1 MKKKKY
7 KLGWKAVSIDKPGIF
22 SWSRWTSSSV
32 EYFFSRPTKP
42 IKGSGPLC
50 VFKNK
55 EDAVK
60 FVQDFSYNFSYR
72 PPREHGKLV
81 FPCAYLPSKIKEI
94 WRANSPSNY
103 RKLDDLP
110 DGKALAD
117 EVILLKEKVK

>member
-7 KLGWKAVSIDKPGIF
+7 KLGWKAVTLFRGRAS
-22 SWSRWTSSSV
+22 SWLLDDSFSV
-32 EYFFSRPTKP
+32 EYFFSIPTKP
-42 IKGSGPLC
+42 IKGCGPLC
-50 VFKNK
+50 VFKKK

-60 FVQDFSYNFSYR
+60 FAQSLNYTR
-72 PPREHGKLV
+72 HKPEELV
-81 FPCAYLPSKIKEI
+81 FPCAYLPSKIKKV
-94 WRANSPSNY
+94 WRSNDPENY

>member
-7 KLGWKAVSIDKPGIF
+7 KLGWKAVTLFRGRAS
-22 SWSRWTSSSV
+22 SWLSGSPSCV
-32 EYFFSRPTKP
+32 DYFFSKP
-42 IKGSGPLC
+42 VKPYEGCGPLC

-60 FVQDFSYNFSYR
+60 FVQGYANRSH
-72 PPREHGKLV
+72 REHEELV